1 MLTNAT
7 VQTNEMQLLLAQQ
20 LIVVADASPDIANVI
35 QEAFLDK
42 ATVIHMQDGKQAAAY
57 LKQNPATLVIAE
69 EELPKLSGKHIINGM
84 RHIRHLKDVP
94 AILLSQY
101 PKQSFKDA
109 THILAW
115 PQQTEELTHLVQQ
128 TLASSSITK
137 LTTKENR
144 TTKHIFIAESNK
156 TIREL
161 LKLILGNE
169 GFDIT
174 LVTSEQEAM
183 DKLSN
188 NLADYD
194 LAILDVNLPNNAGF
208 KLLEYIDVQ
217 GEIPCLILSAF
228 QEGETVEKSMA
239 MGAKDIIPK
248 PFNPRELIVRI
259 NTHLSAD

>member
-1 MLTNAT
+1 MLASTTA
-7 VQTNEMQLLLAQQ
+7 QTNEMQLLLAQQ
-20 LIVVADASPDIANVI
+20 IIVVADASPEIANFI
-35 QEAFLDK
+35 QEACLDS
-42 ATVIHMQDGKQAAAY
+42 ATVIHIEDGKQAAAY
-57 LKQNPATLVIAE
+57 LKQNPVTLVIAE
-69 EELPKLSGKHIINGM
+69 EDLAKLSGKHIINGM

-101 PKQSFKDA
+101 PKQSFTDA
-109 THILAW
+109 TRILAW
-115 PQQTEELTHLVQQ
+115 PQQNKELLSLAQQLV
-128 TLASSSITK
+128 ASSSVTQVATK
-137 LTTKENR
+137 ANR

-174 LVTSEQEAM
+174 LVTSEPEAM
-183 DKLSN
+183 EKLSH
-188 NLADYD
+188 NLEDYD

-208 KLLEYIDVQ
+208 KLLEYITAQ
-217 GEIPCLILSAF
+217 GEFPCLILSAF
-228 QEGETVEKSMA
+228 QEGESVEKSMA